1 MQQND
6 GNNQMLDTKLF
17 PSLCTLLKT
26 QAKMG
31 DCRIRVQYDASLETT
46 NEAAKG
52 REMKTL
58 IDQSFASDS
67 TVHEVLLA
75 FQIKGYSVLQL
86 IEHDKVCLWDF
97 TVYPAVNVTKKF
109 DATTT
114 LFTAGWFPSARLH
127 ILPMGK
133 VPLTASVNAYDDEP
147 NTILE
152 ANDKIQHVSRTGQVL
167 SGRDKP
173 SQLLQSAI
181 DTSIPQEDEMAA
193 RIIRN
198 ENRQN
203 SALRQKERLERLQ
216 KQIQTLE
223 QKSGKTSMQVRKMLI
238 KSRATGRQ
246 NLIDR
251 LHFKC
256 YVVLDDDE
264 VEQSEEEYR
273 FFSPQDT
280 AGKVVESFS
289 QNRGARRGEL
299 LVATKS
305 GAYLRLPTLMRLYEA
320 IEANYVED
328 FMTVVIRFYD
338 TGTCFETPSIEDGD
352 RASIGDEQ
360 SCDDF
365 VPSTTVTALDKEEVP
380 TPESS
385 SAKTLVTLPQLTEAL
400 TALDSK
406 SKKGVSSKPKTTT
419 VDKVKQMQ
427 MKAKAKGDGKR
438 VKLPDRFYFE
448 LVVVNKDSH
457 TDLVEPVFMARSDP
471 LSRILR
477 DHVNA
482 PGRLLV
488 QCDTD
493 NGTFFEMIDD
503 TSICFESA
511 VSKGVLTSFG
521 RIIVQLDE

>member
-1 MQQND
+1 
-6 GNNQMLDTKLF
+6 MLDTKLF

-31 DCRIRVQYDASLETT
+31 DCRIRIQYDASLETT

-133 VPLTASVNAYDDEP
+133 VPLTASANAYDDEP

-223 QKSGKTSMQVRKMLI
+223 QKSGKTSIQVRKMLI

-256 YVVLDDDE
+256 YIVLDDDE

-299 LVATKS
+299 LVTTKS

-338 TGTCFETPSIEDGD
+338 TGLCLETPNIEEGD
-352 RASIGDEQ
+352 KAFGSAEQ
-360 SCDDF
+360 ICDDSA
-365 VPSTTVTALDKEEVP
+365 PATTVAALDKQEVS
-380 TPESS
+380 TTENF
-385 SAKTLVTLPQLTEAL
+385 SAKTLMTLPQLAGAL

-406 SKKGVSSKPKTTT
+406 AKKSGSSKPKTTT

-427 MKAKAKGDGKR
+427 LKARAKGDGKR

-448 LVVVNKDSH
+448 LVVVTKDCH
-457 TDLVEPVFMARSDP
+457 IDRVEPVFLAQSDP

-477 DHVNA
+477 DHVAA
-482 PGRLLV
+482 PGRMLV
-488 QCDTD
+488 HRVADSCASFQ
-493 NGTFFEMIDD
+493 MIND
-503 TSICFESA
+503 TSICFEDA
-511 VSKGVLTSFG
+511 IRKGVIAAFG
-521 RIIVQLDE
+521 RIIVLLDE